1 MQILSGISLSVPHKR
16 LWALT
21 SASADEMRSAEKCD
35 CISGFPFVLLG
46 IHTQGVSMKNIVL
59 SLILFFSSLLYAQTV
74 QDLIADADNYSTV
87 TFENQ
92 KALDK
97 LLQAEK
103 LDAKDF
109 NVLWRISRSYVDIGE
124 HLPGKSDAEKEKQLE
139 LYQKSLDYA
148 EKAIKAKP
156 DDAMGYI
163 RRAIANG
170 RVALF
175 KGVWS
180 AIDYVKQVKADCEKA
195 ISLDPNNATAYYI
208 FGRTHAKL
216 CEKSKMI
223 RWPLGLGW
231 ANMEESLKYYDK
243 AVALRPNFILYRLDA
258 ARAYISEDEDAKAK
272 ELLISISALAKQDED
287 DDEYKKEAREL
298 LDTINK

>member
-1 MQILSGISLSVPHKR
+1 MRYRKLFILLFLAVPF
-16 LWALT
+16 LA
-21 SASADEMRSAEKCD
+21 
-35 CISGFPFVLLG
+35 
-46 IHTQGVSMKNIVL
+46 
-59 SLILFFSSLLYAQTV
+59 AQSPSV
-74 QDLIADADNYSTV
+74 QDLIAEADHLSSV

-103 LDAKDF
+103 MDKNNF
-109 NVLWRISRSYVDIGE
+109 GVQWRISRSYVDIGE
-124 HLPGKSDAEKEKQLE
+124 HLPGTTDAEKEKQLQY
-139 LYQKSLDYA
+139 YQKALEYA
-148 EKAIKAKP
+148 DKAVKSSP
-156 DDAMGYI
+156 DSATGYL

-195 ISLDPNNATAYYI
+195 IALDPNNSSAYYVL
-208 FGRTHAKL
+208 GRTHAKL

-231 ANMEESLKYYDK
+231 ANMDESLRYYDRSIQ
-243 AVALRPNFILYRLDA
+243 LRPNFILFRLDA
-258 ARAYISEDEDAKAK
+258 ARAYHAADNTAKAK
-272 ELLISISALAKQDED
+272 ELLISIAPMAKVDED
-287 DDEYKKEAREL
+287 DDQYKKEAREL
-298 LDTINK
+298 LEKIK

>member
-1 MQILSGISLSVPHKR
+1 MKY
-16 LWALT
+16 A
-21 SASADEMRSAEKCD
+21 
-35 CISGFPFVLLG
+35 VLF
-46 IHTQGVSMKNIVL
+46 IV
-59 SLILFFSSLLYAQTV
+59 ILFCASPLSSQSIT
-74 QDLIADADNYSTV
+74 DLISEADNFSTV

-103 LDAKDF
+103 MDQKNF
-109 NVLWRISRSYVDIGE
+109 NVLWRLSRSYVDIGE
-124 HLPGKSDAEKEKQLE
+124 HLPNKTDAEKEKQLE
-139 LYQKSLDYA
+139 YYQKAFDYA
-148 EKAIKAKP
+148 DKAVKAKP
-156 DDAMGYI
+156 DSANGYI

-180 AIDYVKQVKADCEKA
+180 AIDFVKQAKADCEKA
-195 ISLDPNNATAYYI
+195 LSIDPNNATAYYI

-231 ANMEESLKYYDK
+231 ANMDESLKYYDK
-243 AVALRPNFILYRLDA
+243 AVALRPAFILYRLDA
-258 ARAYISEDEDAKAK
+258 ARAYNEEDNITKAK
-272 ELLISISALAKQDED
+272 EFLVSISALPKQDED
-287 DDEYKKEAREL
+287 DDQYKREAKEL
-298 LDTINK
+298 LEKISK

>member
-1 MQILSGISLSVPHKR
+1 MKHLALFTALFLIVAFLPAQSVQE
-16 LWALT
+16 LIT
-21 SASADEMRSAEKCD
+21 EADH
-35 CISGFPFVLLG
+35 L
-46 IHTQGVSMKNIVL
+46 
-59 SLILFFSSLLYAQTV
+59 
-74 QDLIADADNYSTV
+74 STV

-103 LDAKDF
+103 ADKNNF
-109 NVLWRISRSYVDIGE
+109 GVLWRISRGYVDIGE
-124 HLPGKSDAEKEKQLE
+124 HLPGNTDAEKEKQLQY
-139 LYQKSLDYA
+139 YQKAFEYA
-148 EKAIKAKP
+148 ERAIKASP
-156 DDAMGYI
+156 DSATGYV

-180 AIDYVKQVKADCEKA
+180 AIDFVKQVKVDCEKA
-195 ISLDPNNATAYYI
+195 ISLDPNNASAYYV

-231 ANMEESLKYYDK
+231 ANMDESLKYFDRSI
-243 AVALRPNFILYRLDA
+243 ALRPNFILFRLDA
-258 ARAYISEDEDAKAK
+258 ARAYLAVDNTAKAK
-272 ELLISISALAKQDED
+272 ELLVSIAALSKIDED
-287 DDEYKKEAREL
+287 DDTYRKEAKDL
-298 LDTINK
+298 LTKL

>member
-1 MQILSGISLSVPHKR
+1 
-16 LWALT
+16 
-21 SASADEMRSAEKCD
+21 
-35 CISGFPFVLLG
+35 
-46 IHTQGVSMKNIVL
+46 MKNTVL
-59 SLILFFSSLLYAQTV
+59 AIIFFLSSILYGQTIQELV
-74 QDLIADADNYSTV
+74 ADADNYSTV

-97 LLQAEK
+97 LMQAEK
-103 LDAKDF
+103 MDPKDY
-109 NVLWRISRSYVDIGE
+109 NVLWRISRCYVDIGE
-124 HLPGKSDAEKEKQLE
+124 HLAKEKQE
-139 LYQKSLDYA
+139 EYYQKAFDYA
-148 EKAIKAKP
+148 DKAVTAKP
-156 DDAMGYI
+156 NDAMGYV

-180 AIDYVKQVKADCEKA
+180 AIDYVKQVKVDCEKA
-195 ISLDPNNATAYYI
+195 ISLDPNNAAAYYV

-231 ANMEESLKYYDK
+231 ANMDESLKYYDK
-243 AVALRPNFILYRLDA
+243 AVALRPSFILYRLDA
-258 ARAYISEDEDAKAK
+258 ARAYLSEDNDAKAK

-287 DDEYKKEAREL
+287 DDQYRKEAKEL
-298 LDTINK
+298 LESIK